1 MLFDTGMLNS
11 YNNDTIIPD
20 CENTSFEF
28 VMMEYFSLH
37 FPQAIDPYPVN
48 YIMSS
53 VEKEEELSIMWK
65 AKKNCVQV
73 QLVCY
78 ELLSKKDN
86 SVG

>member
-53 VEKEEELSIMWK
+53 VEKEEELSIM
-65 AKKNCVQV
+65 
-73 QLVCY
+73 
-78 ELLSKKDN
+78 
-86 SVG
+86 

>member
-1 MLFDTGMLNS
+1 MLNS
-11 YNNDTIIPD
+11 SNNDTIIPD

-53 VEKEEELSIMWK
+53 VEKEEELSIM
-65 AKKNCVQV
+65 
-73 QLVCY
+73 
-78 ELLSKKDN
+78 
-86 SVG
+86 